1 MYVYPFL
8 LQHCF
13 SSELRHFFLNEYMV
27 IASLAIRFGHW
38 IPIKLVK
45 IRQEQSTTFREIQ
58 FSGSSSE
65 PLPSNSFILGCF
77 CTWST
82 ATVYNPSLVVSSPGK
97 QSPSMF
103 ICGNICILGIYKSN
117 KIVICSIFIRGVSQI
132 QQHQICSQINE

>member
-1 MYVYPFL
+1 MKFFLFHYYRNLLLIFYEHVNITEISVMECITYITMYVYPFL

-65 PLPSNSFILGCF
+65 PLPSNSFILPKFLEFENDC
-77 CTWST
+77 WS
-82 ATVYNPSLVVSSPGK
+82 L
-97 QSPSMF
+97 
-103 ICGNICILGIYKSN
+103 KS
-117 KIVICSIFIRGVSQI
+117 
-132 QQHQICSQINE
+132 